1 VAKLSAIRQSGPD
14 APQTDIGASAL
25 EVHEPLAR
33 RYDDSVAEPGSERVF
48 LVGMVGS
55 GKTTVGKALG
65 ERTRWPYLDNDD
77 LVRQL
82 TGRESAE
89 IYATDGED
97 VLHVAEARAL
107 DAALSMEPPII
118 VGVAGFLVDD
128 PAARE
133 ALRDG
138 GHVVW
143 LRARPETILARMRP
157 DDGRRSDAHDPD
169 WVRARVREREPLY
182 AAVASQIIDVD
193 DKSPDEI
200 AELVLGALRER

>member
-1 VAKLSAIRQSGPD
+1 M
-14 APQTDIGASAL
+14 
-25 EVHEPLAR
+25 
-33 RYDDSVAEPGSERVF
+33 AEPGSERVF

-55 GKTTVGKALG
+55 GKTTIGRALSD
-65 ERTRWPYLDNDD
+65 RTGWPYLDNDD
-77 LVRQL
+77 LVERL
-82 TGRESAE
+82 TGRKPAE

-107 DAALSMEPPII
+107 DAALDMDPPVI
-118 VGVAGFLVDD
+118 VGVAGFIVDD

-143 LRARPETILARMRP
+143 LRARPDTLISRMRP
-157 DDGRRSDAHDPD
+157 DDGRRADAHDPD

-182 AAVASQIIDVD
+182 AAAASQIIDVD
-193 DKSPDEI
+193 DTQP
-200 AELVLGALRER
+200 AEVVDLILGALSER